1 MESEGILFTKIA
13 VALDESPES
22 ERALIAAIQLAKAL
36 GARLQTVTV
45 MADLPVYT
53 AYATAADPSIIRTL
67 DGDRGAFYERLQL
80 AAKSTALQEGIE
92 LTTHLLDGE
101 KVDGI
106 VAFVH
111 KHQINLLVIG
121 LHHRSL
127 RMSRLWSTVYTLA
140 QGVPCSMLGVH

>member
-1 MESEGILFTKIA
+1 LFTTIA
-13 VALDESPES
+13 VALDESPEA
-22 ERALIAAIQLAKAL
+22 ERAFAVAIQLAKAL
-36 GARLQTVTV
+36 GANLHTVTA
-45 MADLPVYT
+45 MAELPAYT
-53 AYATAADPSIIRTL
+53 AYAAAVDASMVRTL
-67 DGDRGAFYERLQL
+67 DGDRVAFYERLQA
-80 AAKSTALQEGIE
+80 AAKSTALQESIE

-111 KHQINLLVIG
+111 EHQIDLLVIG

-140 QGVPCSMLGVH
+140 QDVPCSILGVH